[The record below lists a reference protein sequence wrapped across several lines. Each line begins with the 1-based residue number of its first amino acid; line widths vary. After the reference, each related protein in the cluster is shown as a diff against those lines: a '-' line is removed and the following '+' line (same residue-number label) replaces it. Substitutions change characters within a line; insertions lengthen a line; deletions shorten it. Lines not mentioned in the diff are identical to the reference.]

1 MVRCDSAAHC
11 MGESFYWGESS
22 PILCRSV
29 HLILLRSTFFGDFVF
44 GDDLALSELS
54 IQHGALVTKDN
65 AWDSSIFENIKSLED
80 NVLQKMY
87 ESGVS
92 DATAPTSD
100 DIDLEWVHGYR
111 GFDCRN
117 NVFYVGYEG
126 TGSVEDRRLVY
137 YCAALGVVLN
147 PTHMEQSYFKG
158 HSDDILSMALF
169 SSASSAIAAT
179 GQQGLGRT
187 FVWEVQSLKTLATL
201 ETKQKSVNML
211 CFSKGDGGRLL
222 ISVAEDKSVA
232 VSDWKS
238 QTVLCNTK
246 GEPAPTHHIVASSGN
261 DNKGVTTFLS
271 CGDKHV
277 RFWTLNGRNL
287 TASKVST
294 QPILKSPTQQFLCAV
309 AVNQLFLV
317 GAEDGSIYVVPSD
330 GKGFKHV
337 FSPNEIQPGKDT
349 KTNEK
354 AKEDSKSKTAN
365 AVTALTYMESNP
377 TLKLLVSG
385 HKDGFLHIFDVTNM
399 SEKNIS
405 VSPPKL
411 LSINVAA
418 LFPNIIIAKQI
429 QSVAVRNLS
438 KAEMLLCVSTRG
450 CDIVE
455 IKVALNGGS
464 YEGFDENG
472 SKGVVMRAHCNDELW
487 GLATHPHK
495 PQYCTV
501 GDDKTMRFFDVH
513 TKRMVGPA
521 EPLGIMARS
530 VCYSNSGACVAVGFG
545 GRVGK
550 GKESGGGKIRIYSP
564 AHEKVISRAGEKE
577 AVAAKKLCER
587 QDSKQWI
594 SDVKFSS
601 DDKTL
606 VAGGHDCKIYV
617 YNISIAEHNGVAES
631 CELKL
636 RCTFA
641 KHNSVINH
649 FDLSNDG
656 RYMQSNCA
664 AYELLFCE
672 LSTGKQITSATEL
685 RDVKWHTWTCTLGW
699 PVQGIWRP
707 GMDGSD
713 INAVARS
720 HSGHLLAM
728 SDDFGKV
735 NLFRYPCIGVDPT
748 KASAANR

>member
-1 MVRCDSAAHC
+1 M
-11 MGESFYWGESS
+11 
-22 PILCRSV
+22 
-29 HLILLRSTFFGDFVF
+29 
-44 GDDLALSELS
+44 S
-54 IQHGALVTKDN
+54 IQHAAFVTKDK
-65 AWDSSIFENIKSLED
+65 AWDSNTFDNIKSLED

-117 NVFYVGYEG
+117 NVFYINYSGS
-126 TGSVEDRRLVY
+126 GSVEDRRLVY
-137 YCAALGVVLN
+137 YCAALGVVLD
-147 PTHMEQSYFKG
+147 PSQMEQSYFKG

-169 SSASSAIAAT
+169 SDVTTQSSTTIAAT
-179 GQQGLGRT
+179 GQQGVGRT
-187 FVWEVQSLKTLATL
+187 FVWEVQSLKTLASL

-211 CFSKGDGGRLL
+211 CFSKGSGGRLL

-246 GEPAPTHHIVASSGN
+246 GEPAPTHHIVASN
-261 DNKGVTTFLS
+261 ENKGGVSTFLS

-287 TASKVST
+287 TATKVST
-294 QPILKSPTQQFLCAV
+294 QPVLKAATQQFLCAV
-309 AVNQLFLV
+309 AVNTLFLV
-317 GAEDGSIYVVPSD
+317 GAEDGSIYVIPSD
-330 GKGFKHV
+330 GKSFKHC
-337 FSPNEIQPGKDT
+337 FSPNNDNDT
-349 KTNEK
+349 NTK
-354 AKEDSKSKTAN
+354 AKPKDDSKSKPVN
-365 AVTALTYMESNP
+365 AVTALTYKELSP

-385 HKDGFLHIFDVTNM
+385 HKDGFVHVFDATNM
-399 SEKNIS
+399 SEKNIA

-411 LSINVAA
+411 LSIDIAA
-418 LFPNIIIAKQI
+418 LYRNIIIAKQI
-429 QSVAVRNLS
+429 QSVDMRKLS
-438 KAEMLLCVSTRG
+438 NAEYLLCVSTRG

-455 IKVALNGGS
+455 VKITLPGGQ
-464 YEGFDENG
+464 YKCFNENG
-472 SKGVVMRAHCNDELW
+472 SNGVVMRAHCNDELW
-487 GLATHPHK
+487 GLATHPRK

-513 TKRMVGPA
+513 TKRMIGPA
-521 EPLGIMARS
+521 EPLGVMARS
-530 VCYSNSGACVAVGFG
+530 ICYSSSGSCVAVGFG

-550 GKESGGGKIRIYSP
+550 GKESGGGKVRIYSTP
-564 AHEKVISRAGEKE
+564 DVGVGSEVVTAS
-577 AVAAKKLCER
+577 KKLCER

-617 YNISIAEHNGVAES
+617 YNVSIVESSGVAAS

-641 KHNSVINH
+641 KHNSVITH
-649 FDLSNDG
+649 FDISNDG

-720 HSGHLLAM
+720 HSGHVLAIA
-728 SDDFGKV
+728 DDFGKV